1 MAANVL
7 TLTLTSV
14 QLNGIGISV
23 AGRSGT
29 PGNLT
34 TSLIKMRKFSA
45 GAFADFTDF
54 TLSNATP
61 TTATIVASTGGG
73 LFSESDLF
81 LIQINENT
89 DYSDRIYV
97 DFSEAYTSH
106 TAGVQYEMPAQAGDY
121 NLNFQ
126 TVNDVDFS
134 SATPS
139 QTLISNVESGT
150 YRLSIDSL
158 NGNPFNV
165 QCPYNIII
173 CNGIDRILSE
183 CTPNKFSYIS
193 LEPVFLHFRLFDN
206 TGTRVPNGKYLI
218 KTKIE
223 KI

>member
-73 LFSESDLF
+73 LFNESDLF

-139 QTLISNVESGT
+139 QTFDLGDAPTPAAS
-150 YRLSIDSL
+150 SL
-158 NGNPFNV
+158 TLEKPYLVKYVGQKYTVTVVLNNAGNTAVDGNYQV
-165 QCPYNIII
+165 
-173 CNGIDRILSE
+173 
-183 CTPNKFSYIS
+183 
-193 LEPVFLHFRLFDN
+193 VFDA
-206 TGTRVPNGKYLI
+206 I
-218 KTKIE
+218 KS
-223 KI
+223 

>member
-139 QTLISNVESGT
+139 QTFDLGDAPTPAAS
-150 YRLSIDSL
+150 SL
-158 NGNPFNV
+158 TLEKPYLVKYVGQKYTVTVVLNNAGNTAVDGNYQV
-165 QCPYNIII
+165 
-173 CNGIDRILSE
+173 
-183 CTPNKFSYIS
+183 
-193 LEPVFLHFRLFDN
+193 VFDA
-206 TGTRVPNGKYLI
+206 I
-218 KTKIE
+218 KS
-223 KI
+223 

>member
-139 QTLISNVESGT
+139 QTFDLGDAPTPAAS
-150 YRLSIDSL
+150 SL
-158 NGNPFNV
+158 TLEKPYLVKYVGQKYTVTVVLNNAGNTAVDGNYQV
-165 QCPYNIII
+165 
-173 CNGIDRILSE
+173 
-183 CTPNKFSYIS
+183 
-193 LEPVFLHFRLFDN
+193 VFDA
-206 TGTRVPNGKYLI
+206 I
-218 KTKIE
+218 KL
-223 KI
+223 